1 MVMDRKI
8 VSPSD
13 VVLFRNLM
21 LQRTTTLADMSGE
34 ATLARWMETGPT
46 ETIDLLYADPKES
59 HRAISI

>member
-1 MVMDRKI
+1 MDRRI
-8 VSPSD
+8 VFSSF
-13 VVLFRNLM
+13 VGFFGNLM

-59 HRAISI
+59 DRAISI